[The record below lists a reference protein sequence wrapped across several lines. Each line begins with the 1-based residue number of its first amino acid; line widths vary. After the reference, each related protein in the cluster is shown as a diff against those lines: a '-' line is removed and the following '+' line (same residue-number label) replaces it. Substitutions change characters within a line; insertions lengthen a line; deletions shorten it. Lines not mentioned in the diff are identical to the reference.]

1 MRFDPVHP
9 TPAEPYLPEG
19 QYPANAG
26 GGRTNPGYT
35 MIYNTT
41 GWPSAVVRAGTSPDG
56 LPIGI
61 QMIAQP
67 WNEHVSLAA
76 ASYLEAKTGGWQ
88 KPPI

>member
-1 MRFDPVHP
+1 MWRPCIRRRPAVSARGPVSV
-9 TPAEPYLPEG
+9 TA
-19 QYPANAG
+19 AG

-41 GWPSAVVRAGTSPDG
+41 GWPSAVVRTGTSPEG

-76 ASYLEAKTGGWQ
+76 AAYLEAKTGGWQ